1 MAITGELISKNV
13 RRLRLKKKLSQV
25 EVASYAAVPQT
36 QYKKIE
42 RGLCVPRVDTLQR
55 IAEALDA
62 NFYEIIESQNC
73 LKSVRFRA
81 RKKIRTREDVLI
93 RVDRWLRCFNE
104 IEELVKDKLEDRV
117 APMIE
122 RLHKLADEDR
132 KPQAAA
138 IIAREMLGVAE
149 KEPIWDICGL
159 FESGGIK
166 VFPLWLASDNFFGL
180 SVAKSDGG
188 PVIAVNVW
196 DKVTVE
202 RRIFSASH
210 ELGHLM
216 MHLDA
221 FDVDQTEEND
231 REEDEANE
239 FAGHFL
245 MPQAAFENHLRKS
258 RGLSLVDAVLK
269 IKRYFSVSYKTVLMR
284 LIASGRV
291 DQKSIWREFALGYLR
306 QYGKG
311 LRFKEEPHQVHEDAF
326 YVRTGEQARASEPE
340 GLTAAD
346 FMGVRFMA
354 LIRRGIEDGVISL
367 GWAAEALDKDL
378 PSVKDWIASWKYFDG
393 K

>member
-188 PVIAVNVW
+188 P
-196 DKVTVE
+196 
-202 RRIFSASH
+202 
-210 ELGHLM
+210 
-216 MHLDA
+216 
-221 FDVDQTEEND
+221 
-231 REEDEANE
+231 
-239 FAGHFL
+239 
-245 MPQAAFENHLRKS
+245 
-258 RGLSLVDAVLK
+258 
-269 IKRYFSVSYKTVLMR
+269 
-284 LIASGRV
+284 
-291 DQKSIWREFALGYLR
+291 
-306 QYGKG
+306 
-311 LRFKEEPHQVHEDAF
+311 
-326 YVRTGEQARASEPE
+326 
-340 GLTAAD
+340 
-346 FMGVRFMA
+346 
-354 LIRRGIEDGVISL
+354 
-367 GWAAEALDKDL
+367 
-378 PSVKDWIASWKYFDG
+378 
-393 K
+393 